1 MGALAETNIKPDSTE
16 RPEQYLSAAER
27 METLGR
33 LVSGVAHDF
42 NNLLTGI
49 VLCSDLLINGLEE
62 SSRLR
67 HYAEEIRT
75 ASAQGAAMIQNLLS
89 VARQRRQAPT
99 LLSLNDVILSMRGLL
114 TRLIGETVQLQ
125 VELAVDV
132 KAVRMD
138 VAELQEII
146 LNLVLNARDAM
157 PEGGKISLSTRS
169 CFANMRGHSLE
180 PCVDLIVSDSGV
192 GMNAQTQARA
202 FDLFFTT
209 KPAGKG
215 TGLGL
220 ATVHRIVRQQGGT
233 VEIESAL
240 GKGTLVMIRLPAND
254 WNQQSQNTQRR
265 EIL

>member
-1 MGALAETNIKPDSTE
+1 MSALAETSIKPDLDDRS
-16 RPEQYLSAAER
+16 EQHLSEAER

-49 VLCSDLLINGLEE
+49 VLCADLLIAGLEE

-75 ASAQGAAMIQNLLS
+75 ASAQGAGMIQNLLS
-89 VARQRRQAPT
+89 IARQRRQAPA
-99 LLSLNDVILSMRGLL
+99 LLSLNDAIVSMRGLL
-114 TRLIGETVQLQ
+114 THLIGETVQLQ
-125 VELAVDV
+125 VELAADL

-138 VAELQEII
+138 AAELQEII

-157 PEGGKISLSTRS
+157 PDGGQITLRTRS
-169 CFANMRGHSLE
+169 CFANMRGNSLE
-180 PCVDLIVSDSGV
+180 PCVELIVSDSGV
-192 GMNAQTQARA
+192 GMDSQTQARA
-202 FDLFFTT
+202 FDAFFTT

-220 ATVHRIVRQQGGT
+220 ATVHRIVRQQGGM

-240 GKGTLVMIRLPAND
+240 GKGTLVMIRLPATD
-254 WNQQSQNTQRR
+254 WNQQSQNTNRR
-265 EIL
+265 ETL